1 MSAQPKK
8 KRGILAGIFLVDP
21 WRKLLA
27 LGLGFISWYYVST
40 KITNTKVLLFRVTP
54 VRAGKAEYNANA
66 LNIPVPEGFVLWSVN
81 GVPMEKKPKVRIL
94 FQGPHNRMQ
103 KITEY
108 LRLAVLSERLT
119 KVSKGNLR
127 IEIKAED
134 LVVPQD
140 PGLNDLIK
148 EIVGPDGRT
157 PAPLVLDFEE
167 YLRKV
172 PFVLGKGETRVVG
185 TACPEGYEIDPD
197 KGIWFTPSQVELS
210 GPGKVINGEI
220 LNRPLPHRERLLE
233 DFLLHSDARVR
244 RSPTE
249 GWEIVARL
257 GLSTAWILKGVT
269 LFPAQVEAHLPLR
282 RVPSLINIP
291 RLRIPVEFSGPG
303 ASNWK
308 IVKDTHPDR
317 PVIVYVYNKN
327 YWWRVI
333 NGITLPS
340 RSNKEDKVAQEK
352 WVLNNVRLMVNVS
365 YLDPKKPGEQS
376 AYIHWVLLPYEKDVL
391 FNPADIKVE
400 VRESDRIPVIWSPPA
415 KKKGKGQG
423 GKG

>member
-40 KITNTKVLLFRVTP
+40 KITNTKVVQFQVAP
-54 VRAGKAEYNANA
+54 VPAGSGEYRPYA
-66 LNIPVPEGFVLWSVN
+66 LNVPVPEGFVLWSVN
-81 GVPMEKKPKVRIL
+81 GVPLEKRPKVRIL
-94 FQGPHNRMQ
+94 FRGPHNRMQ

-108 LRLAVLSERLT
+108 LKIAVLPDRLAKIT
-119 KVSKGNLR
+119 GDNLQV
-127 IEIKAED
+127 EIKAED
-134 LVVPQD
+134 LTIPQD

-157 PAPLVLDFEE
+157 PAVLVLDFEK
-167 YLRKV
+167 YLRNQT
-172 PFVLGKGETRVVG
+172 FILSKGESRVVG

-197 KGIWFTPSQVELS
+197 KGIWFTPGQVELS
-210 GPGKVINGEI
+210 GPGKVVNGEI
-220 LNRPLPHRERLLE
+220 LNQPLPHRERLLE
-233 DFLLHSDARVR
+233 DFQLHSDARVS

-249 GWEIVARL
+249 GWEIVTRL
-257 GLSTAWILKGVT
+257 GLRPTWLSKGVT
-269 LFPAQVEAHLPLR
+269 LTPFQVEAHLPLR
-282 RVPSLINIP
+282 RVPSVINIP

-317 PVIVYVYNKN
+317 PVVVYVYNKN
-327 YWWRVI
+327 YWWRAI

-340 RSNKEDKVAQEK
+340 QGTKEDKMAQER
-352 WVLNNVRLMVNVS
+352 WVLNNVRLLVNVS
-365 YLDPKKPGEQS
+365 FLDPKKPGEQN
-376 AYIHWVLLPYEKDVL
+376 AFIHWVLLPYEKDVL
-391 FNPADIKVE
+391 FDPADVKVE
-400 VRESDRIPVIWSPPA
+400 IRESDRIPVVWRPPT
-415 KKKGKGQG
+415 KGPGKGAG
-423 GKG
+423 GKE

>member
-54 VRAGKAEYNANA
+54 IQAGKADYNANA

-81 GVPMEKKPKVRIL
+81 GVPMEKNPKVRIL

-210 GPGKVINGEI
+210 GPGKVINAEI

-303 ASNWK
+303 GCPLRSSSSRPPARHRLRLQQELL
-308 IVKDTHPDR
+308 VARHQRRHPSFQEQQGRQGGPGEVGPQQRAPHGQRLLPGPQEARGTERLHPLGAPALRKRRALQPGGHQGGGPGKR
-317 PVIVYVYNKN
+317 PDP
-327 YWWRVI
+327 RD
-333 NGITLPS
+333 LEPS
-340 RSNKEDKVAQEK
+340 RQEK
-352 WVLNNVRLMVNVS
+352 
-365 YLDPKKPGEQS
+365 
-376 AYIHWVLLPYEKDVL
+376 
-391 FNPADIKVE
+391 
-400 VRESDRIPVIWSPPA
+400 REGTRR
-415 KKKGKGQG
+415 
-423 GKG
+423 